1 MAVRSSFSRKVAI
14 LAGAALLGIGLAACS
29 GGGSSSGGKVQISF
43 LTANGQDS
51 TKEANDFIAAF
62 EKKYPSITVKLN
74 QQPVGSEGD
83 NLIKTKLS
91 TGEMED
97 VFFYNTGSLLQ
108 ALRPDKTL
116 VDLTDQPW
124 VSQVTDDFK
133 STVTAGNK
141 VYGAPLGT
149 SFAGGILYN
158 KKVYKQLGLTVP
170 TSWADF
176 MANSEKIKQQ
186 DPSVAPI
193 IQAYGDDYTAQ
204 IWLLADFANVAHQDP
219 QWATKYTQHK
229 VKYSQQPALAGFLHQ
244 EQVHAAG
251 LFNKDFASITNDQAL
266 TVLADGKGAQ
276 YPILTN
282 SVGAIA
288 QNNPDKVNDIGYFA
302 MPADDPA
309 NTSATIWQPNAL
321 YIPKT
326 TEGDKL
332 DAAKKFVEFVTSSP
346 EACAVQN
353 QVGVPTGPYVT
364 NACKLTG
371 DVPPAIQDVQKYFD
385 QKRTAP
391 ALEFLSPI
399 KGPSL
404 PGITVQVGSGI
415 STGAQG
421 AALYDEDVKKQ
432 AQQLNLPGW

>member
-1 MAVRSSFSRKVAI
+1 VPSDDRSRCTRWQYAARSAGRSRSSPAPRHSVF
-14 LAGAALLGIGLAACS
+14 GLAACS

-62 EKKYPSITVKLN
+62 ERSTPISRSKLN

-91 TGEMED
+91 TGEMEMSSST
-97 VFFYNTGSLLQ
+97 NTGSLLQ

-133 STVTAGNK
+133 STVTAGTRSTGTARHL
-141 VYGAPLGT
+141 VRRRDPLQQE
-149 SFAGGILYN
+149 
-158 KKVYKQLGLTVP
+158 VYKQLGLTVP

-229 VKYSQQPALAGFLHQ
+229 VKYTSSRPWPGSCTRSRCTPPGFSTRTSRRSL
-244 EQVHAAG
+244 
-251 LFNKDFASITNDQAL
+251 NDQAL
-266 TVLADGKGAQ
+266 TVLADGKGA
-276 YPILTN
+276 
-282 SVGAIA
+282 
-288 QNNPDKVNDIGYFA
+288 
-302 MPADDPA
+302 
-309 NTSATIWQPNAL
+309 
-321 YIPKT
+321 
-326 TEGDKL
+326 
-332 DAAKKFVEFVTSSP
+332 
-346 EACAVQN
+346 
-353 QVGVPTGPYVT
+353 
-364 NACKLTG
+364 
-371 DVPPAIQDVQKYFD
+371 
-385 QKRTAP
+385 
-391 ALEFLSPI
+391 
-399 KGPSL
+399 
-404 PGITVQVGSGI
+404 
-415 STGAQG
+415 
-421 AALYDEDVKKQ
+421 
-432 AQQLNLPGW
+432 